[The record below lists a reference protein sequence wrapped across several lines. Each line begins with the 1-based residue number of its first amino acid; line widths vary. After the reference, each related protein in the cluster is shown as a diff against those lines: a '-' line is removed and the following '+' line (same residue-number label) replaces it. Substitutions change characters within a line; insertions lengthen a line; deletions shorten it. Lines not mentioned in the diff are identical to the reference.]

1 LIVQF
6 GETEVITFMIS
17 MKREMQKYSGSL
29 WRGGS
34 KNIHDQL
41 EEVEIRILK
50 TNLGA
55 EATSC

>member
-1 LIVQF
+1 
-6 GETEVITFMIS
+6 